1 MRDVL
6 TPDAPP
12 VARHSSFAA
21 AFFSLLLPGLG
32 QMYCRRFLRGLLW
45 MVPWL
50 VAVALVAGLAF
61 SMGLRDFGTR
71 FADTEWLFYLLVGI
85 GADLVWRLLSVLDA
99 WWVGRAPS
107 GVTDAPVRRV
117 ASVVGVL
124 AILLVL
130 LVSHATVGRQ
140 VYKAYDDLRCITGQI
155 ECDEGS
161 LDDPGIEDPEDPG
174 VEDPGL
180 EDPGESFEPLPSLPP
195 PAATLPPDANATPT
209 PEPTPEPDGL
219 RGRRLNVLLVGT
231 NGSLTDTMLVVS
243 IDRQTGQ
250 VAFISM
256 PRDTVG
262 LRIPSKLG
270 LSRAFN
276 GVWPYR
282 ANQIYVL
289 TKDRSDVPGKNPRQR
304 GYGALKAIIGES
316 VGLDIDY
323 YVQVNMNG
331 FMDAVNALGGAM
343 IDVQLPL
350 YDSRYNS
357 ADGRGTLKLYLWPGF
372 HRFDG
377 GDALAYARS
386 RHASSDIDRSARQQ
400 RAITAIRNQLDI
412 GSILEPGGID
422 KYLDLVRRN
431 VRTDIPPKLFPA
443 LADLAQKVD
452 LENRTSLQLG
462 PYTRQCGTRASSVC
476 DRVASNRPYGLE
488 ANINAMRRAV
498 RNVFDD
504 PKKVERAQEL
514 ASEGAIVQVLNGTRN
529 SNQRTIRIA
538 EYLVCQGIDASVPP
552 VNGGAA
558 DRDDYR
564 ESAITVYNGAAE
576 SAPETINALEK
587 LMGVTAVEAEDPA
600 QTANIVVIVGRGAP
614 NPRPDCAA

>member
-195 PAATLPPDANATPT
+195 PAETLPPDANATPT